1 MDPITTAIVAALA
14 AGVASGATE
23 VGKKVV
29 VDAYDTLK
37 TAIKNKFGGDSDLV
51 DAVDKLE
58 KKPDSGGR
66 KEVLQEEVAA
76 AKADQDPEILKAAQD
91 LIDQIKDQPGGEQH
105 IQIAIGSYIAQAD
118 RGGTATVSVNQP
130 KE

>member
-23 VGKKVV
+23 VGKKVI

-37 TAIKNKFGGDSDLV
+37 TALKNKFGADSDLV

-91 LIDQIKDQPGGEQH
+91 LIDQVKAQPGGEQH
-105 IQIAIGSYIAQAD
+105 IQTAIGSYIAQAD